1 MKAARRVV
9 NPAIRRLARI
19 LCRVDDAQLARVP
32 TRGPLI
38 IVANHVNFL
47 DVPMLFTHLLPR
59 PVTGFAK
66 VETWDNPL
74 IGALFTINDAIP
86 IRRGEADI
94 TAFRRGL
101 EALQAGGI
109 LAVAPE
115 GTRSGDGRLQRGK
128 PGAVLLALRSGAPIL
143 PIAYYGGEKF
153 WSNVKR
159 LTRTDFHIAVGPM
172 FCLDP
177 HGAPITHQVR
187 QQMTDEIMYQIAA
200 LLPPEYRGEYADLS
214 RATTRYLR
222 FLPDTVRQAQP
233 GSLAAIPS
241 PGAVMR

>member
-9 NPAIRRLARI
+9 NPAIRWLARV
-19 LCRVDDAQLARVP
+19 LCRVDDAQLTRVP
-32 TRGPLI
+32 TCGPLI

-59 PVTGFAK
+59 SVTGFAK
-66 VETWDNPL
+66 VETWDNPIL
-74 IGALFTINDAIP
+74 GALFTINGAIP
-86 IRRGEADI
+86 IRRGEADV

-115 GTRSGDGRLQRGK
+115 GTRSGDGRLRRGK
-128 PGAVLLALRSGAPIL
+128 AGAVLLALRSGAPIL

-159 LTRTDFHIAVGPM
+159 LARTDFHIAVGPM
-172 FCLDP
+172 FYLDP
-177 HGAPITHQVR
+177 YGVPITRQVR
-187 QQMTDEIMYQIAA
+187 QQMADEIMYQIAA
-200 LLPPEYRGEYADLS
+200 LLPPAYRGEYADLS
-214 RATTRYLR
+214 RATVRYLR
-222 FLPDTVRQAQP
+222 FLPESARQTPSAA
-233 GSLAAIPS
+233 LAAAPS
-241 PGAVMR
+241 PGAV